1 MMRRYCVNLS
11 DEAAAV
17 WGAYQAS
24 HPGLKRDPALD
35 ALLLE
40 FAGQKPPEPPEPEY
54 PTDYDVEVS
63 QKGNNVLVR
72 SGIKT
77 LLSTANAASAFKVAV
92 AAVPPG
98 GSMGI
103 GEGTYELEAPYPVA
117 LDADG
122 SNIFYCCIQI
132 LDKSMHI
139 HGAGV
144 GKTVLKLA
152 PWQRSAS
159 RHVAMMLIRS
169 TGPMAVGYSSFSV
182 EGVTFDGNAK
192 YQYASTPHDGE
203 GLILVGSD
211 RKNGVYRDLELK
223 NSFGSGM
230 YLGNNG
236 SGAGSNELVEKVVA
250 RNCADKGIMLD
261 TCHKSQ
267 VVDCEAYGCRD
278 GLCLYG
284 NDDWQSRGP
293 DLVTARGFK
302 TDSQIVAWQVNDFSL
317 ESINMDCSKAKGAY
331 GLVVRDG
338 SGQVILS
345 KLKSDKKKRG
355 AFGSATYIYRGAS
368 VTFDTCDVSGYW
380 GIRAI
385 EKAKVRATNC
395 DISASGA
402 CFAMVDQNAPMGA
415 SIIAEGC
422 RTSGKK
428 LETMEGATFEE
439 I

>member
-1 MMRRYCVNLS
+1 MANVEIYQSGSLTIAK
-11 DEAAAV
+11 AAGRQIAACKIQ
-17 WGAYQAS
+17 GNARK
-24 HPGLKRDPALD
+24 L
-35 ALLLE
+35 
-40 FAGQKPPEPPEPEY
+40 F
-54 PTDYDVEVS
+54 EVAIS
-63 QKGNNVLVR
+63 
-72 SGIKT
+72 
-77 LLSTANAASAFKVAV
+77 
-92 AAVPPG
+92 AVPNG
-98 GSMGI
+98 GSLNI
-103 GEGTYELEAPYPVA
+103 GKGRYVFSSPYAFP
-117 LDADG
+117 LNPDG
-122 SNIFYCCIQI
+122 SNLFYCSIPI
-132 LDKSMHI
+132 IDKGMHI
-139 HGAGV
+139 SGAGV
-144 GKTVLKLA
+144 GKTILQLA
-152 PWQRSAS
+152 PGQRREG
-159 RHVAMMLIRS
+159 RHVAMMLVR
-169 TGPMAVGYSSFSV
+169 GKRGFDLGYSSFSIRGITF
-182 EGVTFDGNAK
+182 EGDSARQDLSEPP
-192 YQYASTPHDGE
+192 YDGE
-203 GLILVGSD
+203 ALLLVGSQ
-211 RKNGVYRDLELK
+211 RRDGIFENLEFR
-223 NSFGSGM
+223 NSHGAGM

-236 SGAGSNELVEKVVA
+236 SGPGTNETVRNVVA

-345 KLKSDKKKRG
+345 KLKSDKKK
-355 AFGSATYIYRGAS
+355 ASAYGSATYIYRGAVVS
-368 VTFDTCDVSGYW
+368 LVGCDISGFY

-385 EKAKVRATNC
+385 ERSKVLATNC

-402 CFAMVDQNAPMGA
+402 CFAMVDQNSPMEA

-422 RTSGKK
+422 KTTGKK
-428 LETMEGATFEE
+428 VELQDGASFEE

>member
-1 MMRRYCVNLS
+1 MIRRLSVNLS
-11 DEAAAV
+11 EEAIAV
-17 WGAYQAS
+17 WQKYQREKSIKDANV
-24 HPGLKRDPALD
+24 ALD
-35 ALLLE
+35 TLLLE
-40 FAGQKPPEPPEPEY
+40 FGGKTPEEPEES
-54 PTDYDVEVS
+54 TKYDVEVS
-63 QKGNNVLVR
+63 LAGNLIQVR
-72 SGIKT
+72 AGTKT
-77 LLSTANAASAFKVAV
+77 LTSSPKSAAANAFRVAV
-92 AAVPPG
+92 DAVPPG

-122 SNIFYCCIQI
+122 SNIFYCCIPI
-132 LDKSMHI
+132 LDKDMHI

-144 GKTVLKLA
+144 GKTILKLA
-152 PWQRSAS
+152 PWQRSAN

-169 TGPMAVGYSSFSV
+169 TGPMNPGYSSFSV

-203 GLILVGSD
+203 GLILVGSS
-211 RKNGVYRDLELK
+211 RKGGVYRDLELK
-223 NSFGSGM
+223 NSFGTGL

-236 SGAGSNELVEKVVA
+236 SGSGSNELVQNCIA

-261 TCHKSQ
+261 TCHNSL
-267 VVDCEAYGCRD
+267 VVECEAWACRD

-284 NDDWQSRGP
+284 NDDWQTRGP
-293 DLVTARGFK
+293 DMVTASRFK
-302 TDSQIVAWQVNDFSL
+302 TDSQVVAWQVNDFVL
-317 ESINMDCSKAKGAY
+317 ENIEMDCSAAKKAY

-385 EKAKVRATNC
+385 EKAKVRANACT
-395 DISASGA
+395 ISASGA
-402 CFAMVDQNAPMGA
+402 CFAMVDQNSPMEASITTEGCKCTGKKIELQDGA
-415 SIIAEGC
+415 S
-422 RTSGKK
+422 
-428 LETMEGATFEE
+428 FEE
-439 I
+439 L